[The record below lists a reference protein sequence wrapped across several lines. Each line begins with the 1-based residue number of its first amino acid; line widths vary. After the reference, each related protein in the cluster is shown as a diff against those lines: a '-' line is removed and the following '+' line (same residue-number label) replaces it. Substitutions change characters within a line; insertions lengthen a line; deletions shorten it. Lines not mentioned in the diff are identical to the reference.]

1 MKEELIRLEFKL
13 DLIIEALQVYG
24 IMVSDLPDLQGI
36 ESDLCPVCTQKVRL
50 LINAEAGE
58 LIRACGCKLPKKAYK
73 LEITKTLNTKEA
85 DYASDREQEN
95 ELPSE

>member
-1 MKEELIRLEFKL
+1 MKEDLIRLEFKI

-24 IMVSDLPDLQGI
+24 IMVPDLPDLRGI

-58 LIRACGCKLPKKAYK
+58 LIRACGCKLPKQAYK